1 METCSHIVEQRAVRR
16 MEMEQKKM
24 WKETGVAVGASF
36 LVTML
41 LLMLVA
47 FFMLKAGLKEETV
60 SKVMIAVY
68 VLAPA
73 VGGFMLGKKRK
84 VNRFLWGLLVGAIY
98 FIVYATAALCLQH
111 VSAGD
116 ILWVAI
122 PVCLGGMAGGML
134 S

>member
-1 METCSHIVEQRAVRR
+1 ML
-16 MEMEQKKM
+16 
-24 WKETGVAVGASF
+24 KEVGTAVGISF

-41 LLMLVA
+41 FLVVVA
-47 FFMLKAGLKEETV
+47 FLMLKAGLGESVV

-73 VGGFMLGKKRK
+73 VGGFILGKKRK
-84 VNRFLWGLLVGAIY
+84 VSRFLWGLCVGVVY
-98 FIVYATAALCLQH
+98 FLVYALIAVCTKD
-111 VSAGD
+111 VSLGD
-116 ILWVAI
+116 IMWVAI

>member
-1 METCSHIVEQRAVRR
+1 MEL
-16 MEMEQKKM
+16 KKM
-24 WKETGVAVGASF
+24 WKETGLAIGVSF

-41 LLMLVA
+41 LLMLIA
-47 FFMLKAGLKEETV
+47 FLMLKAGLKEETI
-60 SKVMIAVY
+60 SKIMIAVY

-84 VNRFLWGLLVGAIY
+84 VNRFLWGILVGAVY
-98 FIVYATAALCLQH
+98 FFVYAVAALCLQD
-111 VSAGD
+111 VSVSD
-116 ILWVAI
+116 IMWVAI